1 MIPNSGL
8 PVNYPNPQILH
19 LKYSNP
25 QILPTG
31 PWFTNE
37 IKGMNRGCVSQTN
50 FQGKE
55 SLKSATEIVQAFDA
69 ILPTD
74 TKAACLNLSG
84 KKGTYTRYP
93 QPNFNLSCRLFLA
106 RERHAIVAFFKPSVF
121 SRHAI
126 HAHDPSKYNKNVN
139 FRFLQLDGKYPF
151 ILDLNGNF
159 CQKDVS
165 GRNAVLHED

>member
-1 MIPNSGL
+1 
-8 PVNYPNPQILH
+8 
-19 LKYSNP
+19 
-25 QILPTG
+25 
-31 PWFTNE
+31 
-37 IKGMNRGCVSQTN
+37 MNRGCVSQTN

-69 ILPTD
+69 ILPTY

-93 QPNFNLSCRLFLA
+93 QPKFNLSCRLFLA

-126 HAHDPSKYNKNVN
+126 HAQDPSKYNKSCKVN
-139 FRFLQLDGKYPF
+139 PELGKMYLFQKSSQAFAGNTKDQPSKFFRFADMKTYSINIF
-151 ILDLNGNF
+151 
-159 CQKDVS
+159 S
-165 GRNAVLHED
+165 